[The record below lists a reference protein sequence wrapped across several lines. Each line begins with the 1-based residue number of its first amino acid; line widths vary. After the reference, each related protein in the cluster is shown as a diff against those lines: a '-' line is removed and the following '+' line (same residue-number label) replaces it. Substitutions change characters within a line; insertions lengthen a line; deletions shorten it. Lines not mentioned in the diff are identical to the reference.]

1 MRVTPVEPSDPR
13 VGEFARLTD
22 VQWRRQQEPKWGMF
36 LAEGEKVIRRALAAG
51 YRPRVVLCSPR
62 FLPGIEEL
70 LAADD
75 VDVLVADESVLREI
89 VGFRLHRGALA
100 SFERKPAPEPADLII
115 RARRLL
121 VLEDLVDH
129 TNVGLVFR
137 SAAALG
143 IDAVLVSPGCADPY
157 YRRSL
162 KTSMG
167 AVLALPWTVAEP
179 WPDVLGWLR
188 AQGWLLAALTPDPR
202 ALPVA
207 DGVAEAARSLA
218 AGVAL
223 LLGSEGPG
231 LTPRAR
237 AEVQQQWR
245 IPMTD
250 RVDSLNVAAAAA
262 IACYELA
269 KTSR

>member
-22 VQWRRQQEPKWGMF
+22 VQWRRQQEPKWGCSW
-36 LAEGEKVIRRALAAG
+36 LRGEGDPPGPGRRLPAPGGAAA
-51 YRPRVVLCSPR
+51 RASCPESRNCSPQTMSTYWSPTNR
-62 FLPGIEEL
+62 CCGRSSDSGCI
-70 LAADD
+70 AARWRR
-75 VDVLVADESVLREI
+75 SS
-89 VGFRLHRGALA
+89 A
-100 SFERKPAPEPADLII
+100 S
-115 RARRLL
+115 RRRNRPTSSSAHGDCSCLKTWWI
-121 VLEDLVDH
+121 

-188 AQGWLLAALTPDPR
+188 AQGWLLAALTPDPQ

-262 IACYELA
+262 SPAMNWRRRRG
-269 KTSR
+269 SS